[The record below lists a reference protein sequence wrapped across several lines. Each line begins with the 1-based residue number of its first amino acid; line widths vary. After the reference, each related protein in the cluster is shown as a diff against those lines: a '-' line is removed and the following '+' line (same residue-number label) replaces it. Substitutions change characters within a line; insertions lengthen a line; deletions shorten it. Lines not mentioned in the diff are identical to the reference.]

1 MKLTFL
7 GAAGCVTGSKTLV
20 AYKKKRVLID
30 CGLFQGFKNLRLLNW
45 IKLPFDAT
53 KLDAVILTHAH
64 LDHSGALPLLM
75 KQGFRGP
82 IYATPSTIELC
93 QVMLLD
99 SAHLQEEEANFANRH
114 LTSRHGR
121 ALPLYTIA
129 DAKKTL
135 KLFKPLVVDQA
146 LKVADGMTVRL
157 RSAGHILGA
166 SSVEL
171 TAGGKTTL
179 FSGDLGRPDD
189 KIMLPPAA
197 IAKADCI
204 VVESTYGDRIHDK
217 TDPEVKFAEI
227 VNRTAARGGT
237 VLVPAFAVG
246 RAQELLYAIYRMKK
260 HDAIPDLPVFLN
272 SPMAINMT
280 DIYQKHCAQH
290 RLSQAESEGM
300 WRVAKMVRTVEESK
314 ALNSIRYPSIIISA
328 SGMATGGRVLHHL
341 KTLAP
346 DHRNTILF
354 AGFQAGGTRG
364 ARILANERTI
374 RIYGEEV
381 EINAEVA
388 QLEGMSAHADSQ
400 QIMGWLKTS
409 KKAPQAVYL
418 NHGESVPADMLRLRI
433 EHELGWS
440 AMVPLL
446 GQTVEV

>member
-374 RIYGEEV
+374 RIYSEEV